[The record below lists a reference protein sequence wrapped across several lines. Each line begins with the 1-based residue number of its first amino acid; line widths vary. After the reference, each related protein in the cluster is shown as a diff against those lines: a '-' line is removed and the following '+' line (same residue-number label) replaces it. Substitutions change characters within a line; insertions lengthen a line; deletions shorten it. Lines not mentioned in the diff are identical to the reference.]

1 MKTIFKLCILLLISI
16 SLSACTQ
23 AEEGEIV
30 DCTITPEDESC
41 VWEPISCA
49 PGFKQEYDKCI
60 EDTDYEEPKVCKA
73 VNFVYDEENL
83 TYNLIFSDEF
93 DGTELDTE
101 KWTATDSSYGGGN
114 NELQYY
120 TPNNI
125 TIEDGLLKIT
135 AQKESYNGREYT
147 SSKIETRY
155 KFKFTYGVVE
165 IRAKQPA
172 GRGTWSAGWMMPA
185 ISHYGGWPNSGE
197 IDIFEYVGYD
207 PLKTHSTIH
216 TEIYY
221 HKLGTQKGSAK
232 NVENLDTEFHVY
244 KVEWLPDRMS
254 FYVDDE
260 LVFKYEPGKYQSCPG
275 ANQWPFDRDFYLI
288 LNLAIGGDW
297 GGAQGIDDDI
307 FPTTMEVD
315 YVRVYQA
322 EELVDIEQTE
332 DPN

>member
-1 MKTIFKLCILLLISI
+1 MKKLFNLFTIIAISI
-16 SLSACTQ
+16 SLSACSQ
-23 AEEGEIV
+23 AEEEIV
-30 DCTITPEDESC
+30 DCTITPDHESC
-41 VWEPISCA
+41 EYEPLNCA
-49 PGFKQEYDKCI
+49 PGYVQEYDQCVS
-60 EDTDYEEPKVCKA
+60 DNDYEEPKVCKA
-73 VNFVYDEENL
+73 VNFEYNEETL
-83 TYNLIFSDEF
+83 TYSLVFSDEF
-93 DGTELDTE
+93 DGSELDTD
-101 KWTATDSSYGGGN
+101 KWRATDSAYGGGN

-135 AQKESYNGREYT
+135 ALNETYGGKEYT

-155 KFKFTYGVVE
+155 NFTFTYGIVE
-165 IRAKQPA
+165 IKAKQPA
-172 GRGTWSAGWMMPA
+172 GTGTWSAGWMMPS
-185 ISHYGGWPNSGE
+185 ISHYGGWPDSGE

-207 PLKTHSTIH
+207 PLKTHATIH

-221 HKLGTQKGSAK
+221 HKLGTQKGSSK
-232 NVENLDTEFHVY
+232 NVDNLDTEFHVY
-244 KVEWLPDRMS
+244 KLEWLPEKMS

-260 LVFKYEPGKYQSCPG
+260 LVYKYEPGKYQSCPES
-275 ANQWPFDRDFYLI
+275 NQWPFDRDFYLI

-297 GGAQGIDDDI
+297 GGAQGVDDSI

-322 EELVDIEQTE
+322 EELIDIEQTE